1 MKRMSCAVPNV
12 GSESALTAEDAE
24 LRWRRADRIEDG
36 FVTVIFGNGRGD
48 MLGPFVLE

>member
-24 LRWRRADRIEDG
+24 LRWRRADRVEDG

-48 MLGPFVLE
+48 MLGPVVLE